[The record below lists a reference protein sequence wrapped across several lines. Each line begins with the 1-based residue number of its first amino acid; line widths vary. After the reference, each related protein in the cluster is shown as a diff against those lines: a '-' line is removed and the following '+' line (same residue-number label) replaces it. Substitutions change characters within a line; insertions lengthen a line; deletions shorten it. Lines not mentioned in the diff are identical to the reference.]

1 MSTETVV
8 FRVEGMHCGSCSMLI
23 DDTLEDLPGV
33 SHSHTELK
41 PARATVTL
49 NTNSTGPQQVI
60 DAVAALGYTMTVQ
73 PQSTERR

>member
-33 SHSHTELK
+33 SHSHTEVK
-41 PARATVTL
+41 AARSTVTL
-49 NTNSTGPQQVI
+49 NTTRTGPQQVI
-60 DAVAALGYTMTVQ
+60 DAIAALGYTMTVQ
-73 PQSTERR
+73 P